1 VHKVLEPTEQTFIK
15 ETKALMAIPEP
26 QRSEYVKQVIL
37 SLIEALKK
45 IADQARLLDSL
56 MKQGTLKAIQQAKLV
71 RQDIDQLMKE
81 LNEKSPILIP
91 ALLYTIKGGNK
102 TLDCPKCGAKITIQ
116 EPDFRNFY
124 LSLIK
129 KEIGGLSD

>member
-1 VHKVLEPTEQTFIK
+1 MEQVSDHEDLIA
-15 ETKALMAIPEP
+15 ETRALMAIPEP

-37 SLIEALKK
+37 SLVEALKK
-45 IADQARLLDSL
+45 IGDQVKLLDSL
-56 MKQGTLKAIQQAKLV
+56 MKQGTLKAVQQAKQV
-71 RQDIDQLMKE
+71 RQDINQLMKE

-102 TLDCPKCGAKITIQ
+102 TLNCPNCGAKITIQ

-129 KEIGGLSD
+129 KEIGGLRD

>member
-1 VHKVLEPTEQTFIK
+1 MEQVSDHEDLIA
-15 ETKALMAIPEP
+15 ETRALMAIPEP

-37 SLIEALKK
+37 SLVEALKK
-45 IADQARLLDSL
+45 IGDQARLLDSL
-56 MKQGTLKAIQQAKLV
+56 MNQGTLKAIQQAKLV
-71 RQDIDQLMKE
+71 RQDIDRLMKE
-81 LNEKSPILIP
+81 LNKKSPILIP

-102 TLDCPKCGAKITIQ
+102 TLTCPNCGAKITIQ

-129 KEIGGLSD
+129 KELHE